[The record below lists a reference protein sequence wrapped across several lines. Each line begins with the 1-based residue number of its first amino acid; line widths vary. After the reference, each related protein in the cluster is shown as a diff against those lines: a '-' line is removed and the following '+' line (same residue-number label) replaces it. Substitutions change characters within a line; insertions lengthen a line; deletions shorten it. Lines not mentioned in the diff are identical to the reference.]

1 MKPGMIRIGDLGNG
15 QQKKPEPVEDNP
27 NTVTAADIEQVLH
40 EARIAR
46 AAKHARHR
54 A

>member
-15 QQKKPEPVEDNP
+15 QQKKTEPVDDNP
-27 NTVTAADIEQVLH
+27 NTVTAADIEWTLH
-40 EARIAR
+40 EARVAR
-46 AAKHARHR
+46 AAKRPRHR